1 MEDIVKDIYGKVS
14 GGIGVGG
21 GGGGHCDGVEKQYMG
36 LTFQLGFD
44 IGRCGTNKVVTA
56 SLISSSLHK
65 VLLI

>member
-14 GGIGVGG
+14 GGIGVGDG
-21 GGGGHCDGVEKQYMG
+21 GQHCDGVEKQYMG

-44 IGRCGTNKVVTA
+44 IGRCDTNKVVTA